1 MTSGSIY
8 IDPDGVSSVSSQM
21 LKTADEIDA
30 LRHNIVPQVYNA
42 VEMSYPSLNVLP
54 QVGPSVGAA
63 HDNIGYF
70 ACEAETV
77 AHELRTSAYVLN
89 QVASE
94 GRLMIEQ
101 LLQQSTMFMS
111 PGRGT
116 SSSVGSW
123 ITQVEKTLG
132 VDWNTAS
139 QIVWSI
145 LQSDQFKKGTDIFG
159 SLLSTTEVFK
169 KMFPAFET
177 FMKDNPYLKQ
187 ELPILG
193 IGLSI
198 LSGGDYS
205 PKTIVADIIGGVID
219 IGINCIPYAPLVTG
233 AIALIGLGA
242 QGLSSGQNFIAQ
254 GFDGNVKN
262 QLLDTSNNWSIEAK
276 NLNLGTVE
284 NSIGLAITDAAFDH
298 QNFAGDTEKAIANT
312 GNFVLAFGQLQNN
325 LNTTVTDDG
334 LALIDKTVQVLP
346 VPQNWKVATNN
357 DIGNLMQSMNQTAN
371 IVIKPSDV
379 ANAWNWTKGLF

>member
-30 LRHNIVPQVYNA
+30 IRHNIVPKVYNA
-42 VEMSYPSLNVLP
+42 IEMSYPSLNVLP

-70 ACEAETV
+70 AYEAETV

-101 LLQQSTMFMS
+101 LLQQSTTFIS
-111 PGRGT
+111 PGGGT
-116 SSSVGSW
+116 SGNVGSW

-145 LQSDQFKKGTDIFG
+145 LQSDQFKKSTDIFG
-159 SLLSTTEVFK
+159 SLLSTTGVFE
-169 KMFPAFET
+169 KMFPAFKT
-177 FMKDNPYLKQ
+177 FIKDNPYLKQ

-198 LSGGDYS
+198 ISGGDYS
-205 PKTIVADIIGGVID
+205 PKTIVAAIIGGVID

-242 QGLSSGQNFIAQ
+242 QGLSAGQNFIAQ

-276 NLNLGTVE
+276 NLNL
-284 NSIGLAITDAAFDH
+284 
-298 QNFAGDTEKAIANT
+298 
-312 GNFVLAFGQLQNN
+312 
-325 LNTTVTDDG
+325 
-334 LALIDKTVQVLP
+334 
-346 VPQNWKVATNN
+346 
-357 DIGNLMQSMNQTAN
+357 
-371 IVIKPSDV
+371 
-379 ANAWNWTKGLF
+379 